1 MMTEKWVDF
10 FAKIDLCSKFGY
22 IISKIGKSPPK
33 SSSSFPNR
41 DPLLQNLP
49 LTFDR
54 MYCSQKLGEDFAKF
68 LWPSQNIWTLI
79 FLTFFE
85 KKYNNWI
92 KFKLPK
98 SRIKWTGLLS
108 PVHPNYNRSFLIWSK
123 FQGLAQK
130 LKDQPFAAAAKNFKS
145 GIPFK
150 KSFLDFWLFLD
161 PASLINRNLLD
172 TI

>member
-1 MMTEKWVDF
+1 MLFLEMKF
-10 FAKIDLCSKFGY
+10 F
-22 IISKIGKSPPK
+22 
-33 SSSSFPNR
+33 SFPKKVLDQVHFKKIYNDWIR
-41 DPLLQNLP
+41 P
-49 LTFDR
+49 
-54 MYCSQKLGEDFAKF
+54 
-68 LWPSQNIWTLI
+68 TLVI

-92 KFKLPK
+92 KCKLSK

-130 LKDQPFAAAAKNFKS
+130 LKDQPFAAAAKDFKS

-161 PASLINRNLLD
+161 PASFMSAFFSRFEINVWPNFS
-172 TI
+172 T

>member
-1 MMTEKWVDF
+1 MLWSHNFFGNEKIF
-10 FAKIDLCSKFGY
+10 
-22 IISKIGKSPPK
+22 ISKKITRVG
-33 SSSSFPNR
+33 SSAF
-41 DPLLQNLP
+41 
-49 LTFDR
+49 
-54 MYCSQKLGEDFAKF
+54 QKTGSDQHLY
-68 LWPSQNIWTLI
+68 LI

-85 KKYNNWI
+85 KKKNNWI

-130 LKDQPFAAAAKNFKS
+130 LKDQPFTAAAKDFKS

-161 PASLINRNLLD
+161 PASLISRNLLD
-172 TI
+172 TV